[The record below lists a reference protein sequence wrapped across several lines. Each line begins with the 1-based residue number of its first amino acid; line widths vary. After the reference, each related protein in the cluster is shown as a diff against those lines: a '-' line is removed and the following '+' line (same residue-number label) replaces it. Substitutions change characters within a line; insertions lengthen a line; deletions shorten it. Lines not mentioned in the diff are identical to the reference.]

1 MNADETRT
9 PNPLLTRLGRA
20 LEAAINRGLA
30 LDPGTR
36 EQLAKLDGRRIGV
49 ELTPLDLALAITVD
63 GERLRVGPHW
73 RDERDL
79 NLRASPASL
88 LAFAFRRG
96 DDSVLPPGKV
106 DISGDAELAR
116 QLEKKLRDFRPDIE
130 EAFAQT
136 FGDVIGVPIARAVS
150 GAFTWTRDSTKTFAL
165 DTAEFLRDESG
176 DLVATQEADVFYD
189 DVDALRERSDRL
201 DACIKRIEQNARGAK
216 S

>member
-1 MNADETRT
+1 MNADVNRK
-9 PNPLLTRLGRA
+9 PNPLLSRLGRA

-49 ELTPLDLALAITVD
+49 ELKPLDLALAITVD
-63 GERLRVGPHW
+63 GDRLRVGPHW
-73 RDERDL
+73 QVERDL

-88 LAFAFRRG
+88 LAFALRRG

-116 QLEKKLRDFRPDIE
+116 QLETVMRDFRPDIE

-136 FGDVIGVPIARAVS
+136 FGDVFGVPIARVIT
-150 GAFTWTRDSTKTFAL
+150 GAFAWTRDSAKSFAL
-165 DTAEFLRDESG
+165 DTAEFLRDETG
-176 DLVATQEADVFYD
+176 DLVATPEAEPFYD
-189 DVDALRERSDRL
+189 DVDALSERTDRL
-201 DACIKRIEQNARGAK
+201 EARIKRVEQAVREAK
-216 S
+216 T